1 MNRRRKHVVVIV
13 GCVIAAALLMLAG
26 RWERAHAARTANAQ
40 MHAIMV
46 AAGPLGALNVTGY
59 RYGPPDCM
67 SYRANGNPY
76 ALQLCFDRVGRL
88 VETVD
93 RRATVPKYASLTWD
107 PALATTR
114 WPPAKVARTI
124 ADSIHRP

>member
-1 MNRRRKHVVVIV
+1 
-13 GCVIAAALLMLAG
+13 
-26 RWERAHAARTANAQ
+26 
-40 MHAIMV
+40 
-46 AAGPLGALNVTGY
+46 
-59 RYGPPDCM
+59 M
-67 SYRANGNPY
+67 SYRANGNAY

-114 WPPAKVARTI
+114 WPPAKVARTL